1 MCQEAAVPRLI
12 LAGVTPDNTP
22 GGYYYTFL
30 FPMVLFIVVAVIL
43 YLLFA
48 RPHRRVPG
56 EPISAAT
63 GAHLQASDQAG
74 GLAGGQ
80 ASGAKTVDGTSGETP
95 ADTGAADVDA
105 TVSGEDPGATE

>member
-56 EPISAAT
+56 EPIGVAT
-63 GAHLQASDQAG
+63 GAHLQAE
-74 GLAGGQ
+74 GQ
-80 ASGAKTVDGTSGETP
+80 ASGAELADPGSGETP
-95 ADTGAADVDA
+95 ADTDAADVDA
-105 TVSGEDPGATE
+105 AVSGEDPGATE

>member
-1 MCQEAAVPRLI
+1 VPHLI

-43 YLLFA
+43 YMLFS

-56 EPISAAT
+56 EPISVAT
-63 GAHLQASDQAG
+63 GAHLQAGGQAG
-74 GLAGGQ
+74 GLVGGQ
-80 ASGAKTVDGTSGETP
+80 ASGVKTAEAVSGETP
-95 ADTGAADVDA
+95 ADADAADTDA
-105 TVSGEDPGATE
+105 AVSGEDQGATE

>member
-1 MCQEAAVPRLI
+1 VPRLI

-48 RPHRRVPG
+48 RPHRRIPG
-56 EPISAAT
+56 EPIGVAT
-63 GAHLQASDQAG
+63 GAHLQAE
-74 GLAGGQ
+74 GQ
-80 ASGAKTVDGTSGETP
+80 ADGHATGVKTADAGSGDTP
-95 ADTGAADVDA
+95 ADTDAADVDA
-105 TVSGEDPGATE
+105 AVSGEDPGATE